1 MPLWLVVGMG
11 GFVGAISRFWLSG
24 WVQSGWVTFPLG
36 TLTVNFLGSLI
47 LGLIMYLSELRGFF
61 TEEVRVFWTI
71 GVLGSFSTMSTFS
84 YESLRL
90 LEANEKLFFVLNLA
104 GNVILTIFAVF
115 LGKMIVLYLWWE

>member
-1 MPLWLVVGMG
+1 MG